1 MKGERTRESAACR
14 KAIESGKKPREKKQS
29 GGVGRDSVSGASLFF
44 FLLPFFSLLQT
55 PPPHSPLFSLSNQ
68 QLRDLHRVQ
77 RRALLDLVPAHEEV
91 ETLFVRARDVP
102 AVSFFKFFF

>member
-1 MKGERTRESAACR
+1 MVWG
-14 KAIESGKKPREKKQS
+14 AIAFRALRFFFFSF
-29 GGVGRDSVSGASLFF
+29 LFF
-44 FLLPFFSLLQT
+44 LSYR